1 MNILITAM
9 LPQEY
14 RIKICCDADML
25 PRIKQ
30 IAGVT
35 RVTQNALFTN
45 QYIVHLS
52 GAAHIDDVRARLE
65 GLNREHA

>member
-14 RIKICCDADML
+14 RIKICCDADIL
-25 PRIKQ
+25 PRIKK
-30 IAGVT
+30 IAGVN
-35 RVTQNALFTN
+35 RVAENALFTN

-52 GAAHIDDVRARLE
+52 GAAHIEDVRARLDN
-65 GLNREHA
+65 LNREHA